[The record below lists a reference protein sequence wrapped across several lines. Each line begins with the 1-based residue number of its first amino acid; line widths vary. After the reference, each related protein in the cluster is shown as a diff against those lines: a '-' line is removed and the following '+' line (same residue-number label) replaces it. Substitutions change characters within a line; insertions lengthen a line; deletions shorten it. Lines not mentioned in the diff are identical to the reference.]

1 MGLAIE
7 TGSIRNLFRLTEIEN
22 QSFGPEAFS
31 KQEIAYL
38 LTDYNDIV
46 LIARWESEIVGF
58 IIGRIGMDREV
69 WYLHILTLDVL
80 PDYRGK
86 GIGQSLINEIERIS
100 REQGVQ
106 ESRLEVRE
114 DNVAALNLYR
124 KLGYGKMGLL
134 EGYYGNAHGL
144 YLKKVLK

>member
-38 LTDYNDIV
+38 LTDYNAIV